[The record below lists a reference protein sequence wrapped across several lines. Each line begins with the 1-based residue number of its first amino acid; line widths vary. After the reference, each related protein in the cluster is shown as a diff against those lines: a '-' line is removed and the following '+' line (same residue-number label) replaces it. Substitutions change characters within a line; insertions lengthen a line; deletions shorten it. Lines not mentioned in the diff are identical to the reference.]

1 VLTERVKILVVG
13 SSAETE
19 SAVAENFRNAA
30 DLEIAA
36 TWNDARRLMK
46 EQCFDG
52 VFMGRSGDGSNLSQI
67 SDLIRATQ
75 QIPQGIAIVDEKQ
88 NVLWANQQLNTWAE
102 CENAVGLNLYN
113 ALGDGEIIGGM
124 KCPCLKT
131 INSTR
136 AARCLIKS
144 KEEQFFRVQANLMN
158 DSDVASGSVEFGESL
173 EILVFIQDV
182 TSDERYRQK
191 LNAIHEAGVELSNL
205 SPEEVFHMD
214 VEDRIELLKSNIL
227 HYTQSILAY
236 DYVEIRL
243 LDQGTGKL
251 QGLLSAG
258 IDKEAAERS
267 LVVSKQANGV
277 TGYVAATG
285 ESYLVEDVTNDPLF
299 IQSFSGAKSSLTVP
313 LKWQSVVIGT
323 FNVESPEEDSFSE
336 SDMHFLELF
345 VRNIAMALNTLDL
358 LVAQKT
364 NAAQKSV
371 EAIHREVALPIDKIL
386 NDAVNVMECYIGHE
400 PEVEKRLRRIL
411 RNARDVRQ
419 VIHKIGQDMA
429 PTEAVPSGVSIERHP
444 FLVGQRVLV
453 VDSDESVRN
462 DAHSLLERFGC
473 IVETAETGGE
483 AIFMVRNTD
492 GNENY
497 NAIISD
503 IGLPDFSGY
512 QLMLRLQKMLDV
524 VPLILMTGFG
534 YDPGHSI
541 VKARQAGLH
550 TNAILYKPFRLVQ
563 LLDVL
568 ETVLKF
574 HGSSTPASG
583 PNS

>member
-13 SSAETE
+13 STAEAE
-19 SAVAENFRNAA
+19 SSVAENLRKAA
-30 DLEIAA
+30 DLEVAA
-36 TWNDARRLMK
+36 TWSDARRLMR

-52 VFMGRSGDGSNLSQI
+52 VFMGRSGDGSNLSEI

-75 QIPQGIAIVDEKQ
+75 QIPQGVAIVDEKQ
-88 NVLWANQQLNTWAE
+88 NVLWANEQLNTWAE
-102 CENAVGLNLYN
+102 CENAVGLNLYE

-131 INSTR
+131 IKSTH

-144 KEEQFFRVQANLMN
+144 KEEQFYRVQANLMN
-158 DSDVASGSVEFGESL
+158 DSDVASDEPL
-173 EILVFIQDV
+173 EILVFVQDV

-205 SPEEVFHMD
+205 SPEEVFQMD
-214 VEDRIELLKSNIL
+214 VQDRIELLKSNIL

-258 IDKEAAERS
+258 IDQEAAERS
-267 LVVSKQANGV
+267 LVVSKHANGV

-285 ESYLVEDVTNDPLF
+285 ESYLVEDVANDPLF

-313 LKWQSVVIGT
+313 LKWHSVVIGT

-386 NDAVNVMECYIGHE
+386 NDAVNVMECYIGHA
-400 PEVEKRLRRIL
+400 PEVEQRLRRIL

-429 PTEAVPSGVSIERHP
+429 PAEAVPPGVAIERHP

-483 AIFMVRNTD
+483 AVYMVRNTD
-492 GNENY
+492 GNESY

-512 QLMLRLQKMLDV
+512 QLMLRLQDMLDV

-550 TNAILYKPFRLVQ
+550 TNAVLYKPFRLVQ
-563 LLDVL
+563 LLDVI
-568 ETVLKF
+568 ETVLKL
-574 HGSSTPASG
+574 HGSSTSASG

>member
-1 VLTERVKILVVG
+1 MTERVKILVVG
-13 SSAETE
+13 SSVEAE
-19 SAVAENFRNAA
+19 SSVAENLRNAA

-36 TWNDARRLMK
+36 TWNDARRLMR

-52 VFMGRSGDGSNLSQI
+52 VFMGRSGDGANLNEI

-75 QIPQGIAIVDEKQ
+75 QIPQGVAIVDEKQ

-102 CENAVGLNLYN
+102 CENAVGLNLYD
-113 ALGDGEIIGGM
+113 ALGSAEIIAGM
-124 KCPCLKT
+124 KCPCRKA
-131 INSTR
+131 IKSTR
-136 AARCLIKS
+136 TARCLIKS
-144 KEEQFFRVQANLMN
+144 EGEQFFRVQANLMN
-158 DSDVASGSVEFGESL
+158 EYGEEHENPV
-173 EILVFIQDV
+173 EILVFVQDV

-191 LNAIHEAGVELSNL
+191 LNAIHEAGVELSSL

-258 IDKEAAERS
+258 IDQEAAERS
-267 LVVSKQANGV
+267 LVVSKHANGV

-313 LKWQSVVIGT
+313 LKWQSTVIGT

-386 NDAVNVMECYIGHE
+386 NDAVNVMECYIGHA
-400 PEVEKRLRRIL
+400 PEVEERLRRIL

-419 VIHKIGQDMA
+419 VIHRIGQDMA
-429 PTEAVPSGVSIERHP
+429 PAEAVPSGVALERHP
-444 FLVGQRVLV
+444 LLIGQRVLV

-483 AIFMVRNTD
+483 AVFMVRNTD
-492 GNENY
+492 SNESY

-512 QLMLRLQKMLDV
+512 QLMLRLQEMLDV

-541 VKARQAGLH
+541 VKSRQAGLH
-550 TNAILYKPFRLVQ
+550 ANAILYKPFRLVQ
-563 LLDVL
+563 LLDVM
-568 ETVLKF
+568 ETVLKL
-574 HGSSTPASG
+574 HGSSSPAPGSN
-583 PNS
+583 P

>member
-1 VLTERVKILVVG
+1 
-13 SSAETE
+13 
-19 SAVAENFRNAA
+19 
-30 DLEIAA
+30 
-36 TWNDARRLMK
+36 
-46 EQCFDG
+46 
-52 VFMGRSGDGSNLSQI
+52 
-67 SDLIRATQ
+67 
-75 QIPQGIAIVDEKQ
+75 
-88 NVLWANQQLNTWAE
+88 
-102 CENAVGLNLYN
+102 
-113 ALGDGEIIGGM
+113 
-124 KCPCLKT
+124 
-131 INSTR
+131 
-136 AARCLIKS
+136 
-144 KEEQFFRVQANLMN
+144 NLMN
-158 DSDVASGSVEFGESL
+158 DSDVSSGEPL
-173 EILVFIQDV
+173 EILVFVQDV

-267 LVVSKQANGV
+267 LVVSKHDNGV

-285 ESYLVEDVTNDPLF
+285 ESYLVEDVANDPLY

-313 LKWQSVVIGT
+313 LIWQSGVIGT
-323 FNVESPEEDSFSE
+323 FNVESPEADSFSE

-429 PTEAVPSGVSIERHP
+429 PAEAVPAGVAIERHP

-483 AIFMVRNTD
+483 AVYMVRNTD
-492 GNENY
+492 GTESY

-512 QLMLRLQKMLDV
+512 QLMLRLQEMLDV

-550 TNAILYKPFRLVQ
+550 ANAILYKPFRLVQ
-563 LLDVL
+563 LLDVM
-568 ETVLKF
+568 ETVLKL
-574 HGSSTPASG
+574 HGSSSPASG

>member
-1 VLTERVKILVVG
+1 MTERVKILVVG
-13 SSAETE
+13 STAEAE
-19 SAVAENFRNAA
+19 SSVAENLRNAA
-30 DLEIAA
+30 DLEVAA
-36 TWNDARRLMK
+36 TWNDARRLMR

-52 VFMGRSGDGSNLSQI
+52 VFMGRSGDGSNLSEI

-75 QIPQGIAIVDEKQ
+75 QIPQGVAIVDEKQ

-102 CENAVGLNLYN
+102 RENAVGLNLYE
-113 ALGDGEIIGGM
+113 ALGGGEIIGGI

-131 INSTR
+131 IKTSR

-158 DSDVASGSVEFGESL
+158 DSDVASGEPL
-173 EILVFIQDV
+173 EILVFVQDV

-267 LVVSKQANGV
+267 LVVSKHDNGV

-285 ESYLVEDVTNDPLF
+285 ESYLVEDVANDPLY

-313 LKWQSVVIGT
+313 LIWQSGVIGT

-429 PTEAVPSGVSIERHP
+429 PAEAVPAGVAIERHP

-483 AIFMVRNTD
+483 AVYMVRNTV
-492 GNENY
+492 GTESY

-512 QLMLRLQKMLDV
+512 QLMLRLQEMLDV

-550 TNAILYKPFRLVQ
+550 ANAILYKPFRLVQ
-563 LLDVL
+563 LLDVM
-568 ETVLKF
+568 ETVLKL
-574 HGSSTPASG
+574 HGSSSPASG

>member
-13 SSAETE
+13 SSAEAE
-19 SAVAENFRNAA
+19 SSVAENLRKAV
-30 DLEIAA
+30 DLEVAA
-36 TWNDARRLMK
+36 TWNDARRLMR

-52 VFMGRSGDGSNLSQI
+52 VFMGRSGDGSNLSEI

-75 QIPQGIAIVDEKQ
+75 QIPQGVAIVDEKQ

-102 CENAVGLNLYN
+102 CENAVGLNLYD
-113 ALGDGEIIGGM
+113 ALGGGEIIGGM

-131 INSTR
+131 ITSTR

-144 KEEQFFRVQANLMN
+144 KKEQFFRVQANLMN
-158 DSDVASGSVEFGESL
+158 DSDLESRESL
-173 EILVFIQDV
+173 EILVFVQDV

-258 IDKEAAERS
+258 IDKEAAERL
-267 LVVSKQANGV
+267 LVVSKQSNGV

-285 ESYLVEDVTNDPLF
+285 KSYLVEDVANDPLF

-400 PEVEKRLRRIL
+400 PEVETRLRRIL

-429 PTEAVPSGVSIERHP
+429 PAEAVPSGVAIERHP

-473 IVETAETGGE
+473 IVEAAETGGE
-483 AIFMVRNTD
+483 AVFMVRNTD
-492 GNENY
+492 GNECY
-497 NAIISD
+497 DAIISD

-512 QLMLRLQKMLDV
+512 QLMLRLQEMMDV

-550 TNAILYKPFRLVQ
+550 ANAILYKPFRLVQ
-563 LLDVL
+563 LLDVM

-574 HGSSTPASG
+574 HGSSKSASD

>member
-1 VLTERVKILVVG
+1 LTERVKILVVG
-13 SSAETE
+13 SPAEAE
-19 SAVAENFRNAA
+19 SSVAENLRNAA
-30 DLEIAA
+30 DLEVAA
-36 TWNDARRLMK
+36 TWNDARRLMR

-52 VFMGRSGDGSNLSQI
+52 IFIGRSGDGSNLSQV

-75 QIPQGIAIVDEKQ
+75 QIPQGVAIVDEEQ

-102 CENAVGLNLYN
+102 CENAVGLNLYD

-131 INSTR
+131 IKSTR

-144 KEEQFFRVQANLMN
+144 KAEQFFRVQAKLMT
-158 DSDVASGSVEFGESL
+158 DPDVASGFVESEEPL
-173 EILVFIQDV
+173 EILVFVQDV

-205 SPEEVFHMD
+205 SPEEVFQMD

-258 IDKEAAERS
+258 IDQEAAERS

-285 ESYLVEDVTNDPLF
+285 ESYLVEDVANDPLF

-323 FNVESPEEDSFSE
+323 FNVESPDEDSFSE

-364 NAAQKSV
+364 NAAQKSI

-411 RNARDVRQ
+411 QNARDVRQ

-429 PTEAVPSGVSIERHP
+429 PTEAVPAGVAIERHP

-483 AIFMVRNTD
+483 AVFMVRNSE
-492 GNENY
+492 GNASY

-512 QLMLRLQKMLDV
+512 QLMLRLQEMMDV

-550 TNAILYKPFRLVQ
+550 ANAILYKPFRLVQ
-563 LLDVL
+563 LLDVM
-568 ETVLKF
+568 ETVLKL
-574 HGSSTPASG
+574 HGSTTSASG